1 MGNNEAISWE
11 RLGSGL
17 GKAMVVDEYLTT
29 PKLQFLIVSKP

>member
-1 MGNNEAISWE
+1 
-11 RLGSGL
+11 L